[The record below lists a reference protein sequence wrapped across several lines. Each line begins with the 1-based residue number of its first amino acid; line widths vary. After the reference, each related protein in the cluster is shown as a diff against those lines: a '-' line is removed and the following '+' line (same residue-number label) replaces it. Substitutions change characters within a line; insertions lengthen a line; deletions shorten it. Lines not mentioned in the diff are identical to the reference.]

1 MAIEERTNKNGEICS
16 YRFRVC
22 VGRDEQYK
30 QVWRTKTIKRPEG
43 LTPARERKE
52 VERLHDEWERTQK
65 AEWEQSHDKIDRT
78 KITFADFTKNHWW
91 KDSVLDGTHTPST
104 IDFFEYT
111 SKPALE
117 FFGSEK
123 LTAIT
128 GEKIKRFLNHLRNE
142 AKTQSGQPLS
152 SATVKHDYA
161 TLRNILGYA
170 RRMRYITENP
180 CENLSVKEKPHREKK
195 KIDFLTPEEARVF
208 IACLEGEPLY
218 WKAFVLL
225 LLTTGLRRGEACGL
239 QWNDIDGE
247 KLQIRVSRNVTVA
260 GGRINIG
267 KTKTGEERTVPIT
280 SRLNA
285 ILTALRTE
293 RETALQCNLLPNS
306 FVFCSPSDPFEA
318 INPNSATRWLRRFEN
333 RHDLRT
339 VSPHDLRHSSATL
352 AIENGATLK
361 EVQQLLGHADPQTT
375 LQFYTG
381 VSEEQQRKT
390 AAAVDETLFGN

>member
-1 MAIEERTNKNGEICS
+1 MCS
-16 YRFRVC
+16 
-22 VGRDEQYK
+22 
-30 QVWRTKTIKRPEG
+30 
-43 LTPARERKE
+43 
-52 VERLHDEWERTQK
+52 
-65 AEWEQSHDKIDRT
+65 
-78 KITFADFTKNHWW
+78 
-91 KDSVLDGTHTPST
+91 
-104 IDFFEYT
+104 
-111 SKPALE
+111 
-117 FFGSEK
+117 
-123 LTAIT
+123 
-128 GEKIKRFLNHLRNE
+128 
-142 AKTQSGQPLS
+142 
-152 SATVKHDYA
+152 
-161 TLRNILGYA
+161 ILAHPWY
-170 RRMRYITENP
+170 Y
-180 CENLSVKEKPHREKK
+180 
-195 KIDFLTPEEARVF
+195 
-208 IACLEGEPLY
+208 LY
-218 WKAFVLL
+218 
-225 LLTTGLRRGEACGL
+225 
-239 QWNDIDGE
+239 GE

-280 SRLNA
+280 SRLNS

>member
-1 MAIEERTNKNGEICS
+1 M
-16 YRFRVC
+16 
-22 VGRDEQYK
+22 
-30 QVWRTKTIKRPEG
+30 
-43 LTPARERKE
+43 
-52 VERLHDEWERTQK
+52 
-65 AEWEQSHDKIDRT
+65 
-78 KITFADFTKNHWW
+78 
-91 KDSVLDGTHTPST
+91 
-104 IDFFEYT
+104 
-111 SKPALE
+111 
-117 FFGSEK
+117 
-123 LTAIT
+123 
-128 GEKIKRFLNHLRNE
+128 NHLRNE
-142 AKTQSGQPLS
+142 AKTQNGQPLS

-390 AAAVDETLFGN
+390 AAAVDEALFGN

>member
-1 MAIEERTNKNGEICS
+1 M
-16 YRFRVC
+16 
-22 VGRDEQYK
+22 
-30 QVWRTKTIKRPEG
+30 
-43 LTPARERKE
+43 
-52 VERLHDEWERTQK
+52 
-65 AEWEQSHDKIDRT
+65 
-78 KITFADFTKNHWW
+78 
-91 KDSVLDGTHTPST
+91 
-104 IDFFEYT
+104 
-111 SKPALE
+111 
-117 FFGSEK
+117 
-123 LTAIT
+123 
-128 GEKIKRFLNHLRNE
+128 
-142 AKTQSGQPLS
+142 
-152 SATVKHDYA
+152 
-161 TLRNILGYA
+161 
-170 RRMRYITENP
+170 
-180 CENLSVKEKPHREKK
+180 
-195 KIDFLTPEEARVF
+195 
-208 IACLEGEPLY
+208 
-218 WKAFVLL
+218 LL

-333 RHDLRT
+333 RHN
-339 VSPHDLRHSSATL
+339 LRHSSATL